1 MYNRITNEENQI
13 DLEKRKKELD
23 EIEDRIKKQLNSSS
37 NIYLIATMIIVMGL
51 VIYLI
56 THS

>member
-1 MYNRITNEENQI
+1 MMIENQI